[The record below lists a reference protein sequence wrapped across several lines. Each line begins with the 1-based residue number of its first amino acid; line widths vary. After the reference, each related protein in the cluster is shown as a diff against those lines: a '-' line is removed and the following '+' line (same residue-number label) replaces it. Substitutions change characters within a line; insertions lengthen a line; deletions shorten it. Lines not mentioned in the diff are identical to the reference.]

1 MAKYELNKPTD
12 LDKFYRY
19 CKQLVKAGRFVELKT
34 LENRSS
40 NQNRYLHLLLGWF
53 SASFGYTLEYTKL
66 RFFKEVSNKEI
77 FFVDVVNKKS
87 GEVYTDIRSTAD
99 LTTLEMTMAIDRFR
113 DYSAKNGL
121 YLPEPNEVQYL
132 TEIEKEIDLVK
143 QYL

>member
-19 CKQLVKAGRFVELKT
+19 CKQLIKAGRFVELKT

-53 SASFGYTLEYTKL
+53 SASFGYSLAHTKL
-66 RFFKEVSNKEI
+66 RFFKKVSNKEI
-77 FFVDVVNKKS
+77 FFVDTVNKKT

-99 LTTLEMTMAIDRFR
+99 LTTLEMTLSIDRFR

-121 YLPEPNEVQYL
+121 YLPEPNEIQYL
-132 TEIEKEIDLVK
+132 TEIEKELDLVK